1 MAILTTHH
9 AWYTWTDLAIRH
21 ERHALRARESR
32 DIYEYRPGLI
42 AITSSAFALDAL
54 DGVAKE
60 LIPDPGAKGSLGAK
74 IGERVKRGVSPG
86 KLAQSWP
93 NRIGDL
99 FKLRR
104 EAVHFNEETVAPVW
118 HEAYQT
124 NVDPSVIRWGAD
136 AATVAVDLALEVLDA
151 WATYPSRFTRPGRPR
166 TRPAC
171 RPSATFDPAA
181 RPRHDAPY
189 VTCSCPLGCPLS
201 FDGFGRTSLPQRLG
215 SWEPRPFRPGRS
227 ARIDPAHGRIA
238 RRGRRA
244 ATPKTRTVQMSLDRE
259 GGHHPALEVLRE
271 VADEDVSPG
280 FERERE
286 IR

>member
-21 ERHALRARESR
+21 ERHALKARAAR

-54 DGVAKE
+54 YGVAKG

-74 IGERVKRGVSPG
+74 VGERVKRGVSPG

-93 NRIGDL
+93 GRIGDL

-118 HEAYQT
+118 HGTYQT

-136 AATVAVDLALEVLDA
+136 PATSAVDLTLEVLESWATHPSRSTQA
-151 WATYPSRFTRPGRPR
+151 WAVANAPGVQTLVDLRSDLDATSTR
-166 TRPAC
+166 A
-171 RPSATFDPAA
+171 
-181 RPRHDAPY
+181 
-189 VTCSCPLGCPLS
+189 
-201 FDGFGRTSLPQRLG
+201 
-215 SWEPRPFRPGRS
+215 
-227 ARIDPAHGRIA
+227 
-238 RRGRRA
+238 
-244 ATPKTRTVQMSLDRE
+244 
-259 GGHHPALEVLRE
+259 
-271 VADEDVSPG
+271 
-280 FERERE
+280 
-286 IR
+286 